1 MGPRYSWTLS
11 LQHIFETLPTLVDD
25 DNNSILT
32 DDVYRAI
39 PRKLSEL
46 SQPFSTFP
54 KKIVLISQL
63 EVNEIFTRYGLNS
76 LGPLVLWQCLKHIWN
91 MHKSLYNLN
100 SEMVGAW
107 GMQQYAEQL
116 ECSKTHGRDNKAKLN
131 GGATREVLIFQSHK
145 MSLKYLWSGWL
156 QNLLFRVR
164 LSVDKAPRL
173 TVSE

>member
-1 MGPRYSWTLS
+1 MMSIGLS
-11 LQHIFETLPTLVDD
+11 QANFLNFPSLSQLSPK
-25 DNNSILT
+25 
-32 DDVYRAI
+32 
-39 PRKLSEL
+39 KLS
-46 SQPFSTFP
+46 
-54 KKIVLISQL
+54 ISQL
-63 EVNEIFTRYGLNS
+63 QVNEIFTCYGRNS

-131 GGATREVLIFQSHK
+131 GGATREVLIFKSHK
-145 MSLKYLWSGWL
+145 MSLKECRSMKYLWSGWL